1 MKELKERE
9 SFYDIVRLI
18 DNSRKQIFTKINQAL
33 VELYWEVGKYIT
45 LKVENEEW
53 GKSTIKEL
61 SEYIISKNPEIKGFT
76 PRNLW
81 RMKQFYE
88 TYSEN
93 EKLSTLWSVLP
104 WSQNRTIF
112 SKCKTEEERIFY
124 LNLTA
129 KNRLSVRDLEKEIN
143 SGAFERVMLAEGK
156 LSESIKI
163 LPQSPEKIFKDSYLL
178 DFLNLPD
185 NHSEKDLQKSILSSL
200 KKFIMELGGDFAF
213 MGEEYRLQV
222 GNTDFFIDLLFFHR
236 ELNCLVAFELKIGSF
251 KPAHL
256 GQLEFYLEALDR
268 DVKKETEN
276 PSIGVLLCR
285 DKDDEVVEYALSR
298 SLSPTVV
305 SEYETKLI
313 PKEILRTKMNEL
325 YELLEVEEDEKR

>member
-1 MKELKERE
+1 MKEFKKD
-9 SFYDIVRLI
+9 Y
-18 DNSRKQIFTKINQAL
+18 
-33 VELYWEVGKYIT
+33 
-45 LKVENEEW
+45 
-53 GKSTIKEL
+53 
-61 SEYIISKNPEIKGFT
+61 
-76 PRNLW
+76 
-81 RMKQFYE
+81 
-88 TYSEN
+88 
-93 EKLSTLWSVLP
+93 
-104 WSQNRTIF
+104 
-112 SKCKTEEERIFY
+112 CK
-124 LNLTA
+124 A

-156 LSESIKI
+156 LSETMKT
-163 LPQSPEKIFKDSYLL
+163 LPQNTEKIFKDSYLL
-178 DFLNLPD
+178 DFLNLPTD
-185 NHSEKDLQKSILSSL
+185 HSEKDLQKSILLSL

-268 DVKKETEN
+268 DIKKENEN
-276 PSIGVLLCR
+276 PSIGILLCR

-325 YELLEVEEDEKR
+325 YEMLEKE